1 MADEFKV
8 HHTVADDEKVDL
20 RKHQRFIAKP
30 NPRLE
35 SFLEEGISLPVPQG
49 GVQHRILDAISVAAV
64 RAQPKDKGFLH
75 RAHHFA
81 FGLEASEALLY
92 LAAQQDWL
100 DEYQEFAP
108 HPFEEYTVSFWT
120 GSEQGIV
127 EVMLAVHHEGE
138 DPYPEIVTLLWGTTD
153 LTTYHKGGERSWKRD
168 AVMANLDQAPS
179 HQRLAWKFC
188 DAFRLIMARSQ
199 YHTINKG
206 DPTRHSIRKGKR
218 VTFYS
223 KSTVTINLDAVKMIR
238 TNFRSGYG
246 RMMPVYQYRSHLCE
260 SGGRPSCA
268 HVWIKDEE
276 RENPY
281 WTCASC
287 GRRRWH
293 RRAGVRGSAEVG
305 YVRQTYKVIKGQ
317 DQ

>member
-138 DPYPEIVTLLWGTTD
+138 DPYPL
-153 LTTYHKGGERSWKRD
+153 S
-168 AVMANLDQAPS
+168 
-179 HQRLAWKFC
+179 
-188 DAFRLIMARSQ
+188 
-199 YHTINKG
+199 
-206 DPTRHSIRKGKR
+206 
-218 VTFYS
+218 
-223 KSTVTINLDAVKMIR
+223 
-238 TNFRSGYG
+238 
-246 RMMPVYQYRSHLCE
+246 
-260 SGGRPSCA
+260 
-268 HVWIKDEE
+268 
-276 RENPY
+276 
-281 WTCASC
+281 
-287 GRRRWH
+287 
-293 RRAGVRGSAEVG
+293 
-305 YVRQTYKVIKGQ
+305 
-317 DQ
+317 